1 MFGHVST
8 THLDVKQK
16 EGEKKLLKYKAI
28 DQYPKYKAIIYQGMF
43 GLTVVFLCHARISR
57 M

>member
-28 DQYPKYKAIIYQGMF
+28 DDFNNPSEM
-43 GLTVVFLCHARISR
+43 T
-57 M
+57 